1 MTGYSM
7 VDCQKDAV
15 PPSLLALVN
24 MILDGSNIKHQ
35 TEHTASAHSTAMLCQ
50 SMDITK
56 EAVQCL
62 NREQIPVLTADQP
75 LFAMLRAIQWTFS
88 RPPAKMQSKQKDQ
101 LAALKSDCRL
111 FSRLYI
117 SCQTRH
123 GDLYELFSHE
133 NHAVQPAVSTGGKLR
148 VGVKSD
154 LLHCLESS
162 HSENRSEALLDAT
175 VLDDAAIAQ
184 MLSCGRSKTFQEYA
198 NTLFVPQISLQKN
211 CPLTLSGMFTYLIV

>member
-7 VDCQKDAV
+7 ADCQKDVV

-35 TEHTASAHSTAMLCQ
+35 TEHTASTHSTAMLYQ

-62 NREQIPVLTADQP
+62 NCEQIPVLTADQP
-75 LFAMLRAIQWTFS
+75 LFAMLREIQWTFS
-88 RPPAKMQSKQKDQ
+88 RPPAKMQSKQKNQ
-101 LAALKSDCRL
+101 LTALKSDCGL

-117 SCQTRH
+117 SCRTRH

-133 NHAVQPAVSTGGKLR
+133 NHAVQTALSTASWSKI
-148 VGVKSD
+148 KF
-154 LLHCLESS
+154 
-162 HSENRSEALLDAT
+162 
-175 VLDDAAIAQ
+175 AI
-184 MLSCGRSKTFQEYA
+184 LSRIQSF
-198 NTLFVPQISLQKN
+198 
-211 CPLTLSGMFTYLIV
+211 

>member
-7 VDCQKDAV
+7 ANCQKDAV

-62 NREQIPVLTADQP
+62 NREQIPILTADQP

-88 RPPAKMQSKQKDQ
+88 RQKCSQSRKTN
-101 LAALKSDCRL
+101 LL
-111 FSRLYI
+111 
-117 SCQTRH
+117 
-123 GDLYELFSHE
+123 
-133 NHAVQPAVSTGGKLR
+133 PLR
-148 VGVKSD
+148 VTVDYSQGCTFLVKQDMGICINCS
-154 LLHCLESS
+154 LMKTIPFNQLHQQVANCELE
-162 HSENRSEALLDAT
+162 
-175 VLDDAAIAQ
+175 
-184 MLSCGRSKTFQEYA
+184 
-198 NTLFVPQISLQKN
+198 
-211 CPLTLSGMFTYLIV
+211 

>member
-1 MTGYSM
+1 MA
-7 VDCQKDAV
+7 DCQKDAV

-35 TEHTASAHSTAMLCQ
+35 TEHTASAHSTAMLYQ

-88 RPPAKMQSKQKDQ
+88 QPPAKMQSKQKNQ
-101 LAALKSDCRL
+101 LAALKSDCGL

-117 SCQTRH
+117 CCQTRH

-133 NHAVQPAVSTGGKLR
+133 NHDVRSPLSTGGKLR
-148 VGVKSD
+148 VGI
-154 LLHCLESS
+154 
-162 HSENRSEALLDAT
+162 RF
-175 VLDDAAIAQ
+175 AI
-184 MLSCGRSKTFQEYA
+184 LSRIQPF
-198 NTLFVPQISLQKN
+198 
-211 CPLTLSGMFTYLIV
+211 

>member
-1 MTGYSM
+1 MTGSSM
-7 VDCQKDAV
+7 ADCQKEAV
-15 PPSLLALVN
+15 PPSLLALDN
-24 MILDGSNIKHQ
+24 MVLDESNIKHR
-35 TEHTASAHSTAMLCQ
+35 TEHTASVHSTSMLCQ

-62 NREQIPVLTADQP
+62 NREQIPVLAADQP
-75 LFAMLRAIQWTFS
+75 LFAMLREIQWTFS
-88 RPPAKMQSKQKDQ
+88 RPPARMQSKQRNQ
-101 LAALKSDCRL
+101 LAALKSDCEL
-111 FSRLYI
+111 FSKLYI

-133 NHAVQPAVSTGGKLR
+133 NHAVQPGGKLR

-154 LLHCLESS
+154 LLYCLESS
-162 HSENRSEALLDAT
+162 HSEDRSEALLDAT

-198 NTLFVPQISLQKN
+198 NTLFVL
-211 CPLTLSGMFTYLIV
+211 